1 MSIVPPYVL
10 ATRAPQPGT
19 GACDGIG
26 AITAGGIAITA
37 GGIAVT
43 AGGVASIPFATI
55 VLAAV
60 LLCGCSQQG
69 TRLLDV
75 HGPGDASAPGHPQTV
90 ATTGDG
96 DPDGAGA

>member
-26 AITAGGIAITA
+26 AINA

-43 AGGVASIPFATI
+43 AGGVASITFAMT

-60 LLCGCSQQG
+60 LLCGCSQ
-69 TRLLDV
+69 
-75 HGPGDASAPGHPQTV
+75 
-90 ATTGDG
+90 
-96 DPDGAGA
+96 

>member
-26 AITAGGIAITA
+26 AINA

-43 AGGVASIPFATI
+43 AGGVASITFAMT
-55 VLAAV
+55 VLVAV
-60 LLCGCSQQG
+60 LLCGCSPQG
-69 TRLLDV
+69 ARLLDV
-75 HGPGDASAPGHPQTV
+75 HGRGDASAPGHPQTV
-90 ATTGDG
+90 AATDDG

>member
-26 AITAGGIAITA
+26 AINA

-43 AGGVASIPFATI
+43 AGGVASITFAT
-55 VLAAV
+55 VALAAV

-69 TRLLDV
+69 ARLLNV

-90 ATTGDG
+90 ATTEPGYAERVFG
-96 DPDGAGA
+96 VH